1 MNMRRAGLA
10 IMASLLA
17 VGVFAAPVYGA
28 SSLDAFAGGSKSS
41 DYQPPTDNPQNNVAS
56 GLQNTTTTLQ
66 PVPGQ
71 GSVNQQNLGTTTNLQ
86 VVGTKGKSNPNTTTA
101 STNKAENNS
110 INPFV
115 YVAIGVVVVGA
126 AGYAAAMRNVPKES
140 PISALEPAETST
152 PKILAKPKK
161 VKKPVH
167 QNRLKKKSAKK
178 RKTKK

>member
-1 MNMRRAGLA
+1 MNMRRAGLTV
-10 IMASLLA
+10 MASLLA
-17 VGVFAAPVYGA
+17 ASVFAAPVYGA

-126 AGYAAAMRNVPKES
+126 AGYAAAMRNVPK
-140 PISALEPAETST
+140 ISSIEPAETGA
-152 PKILAKPKK
+152 PKVLVKPKK
-161 VKKPVH
+161 VKKPINK
-167 QNRLKKKSAKK
+167 NRPKKKSAKK